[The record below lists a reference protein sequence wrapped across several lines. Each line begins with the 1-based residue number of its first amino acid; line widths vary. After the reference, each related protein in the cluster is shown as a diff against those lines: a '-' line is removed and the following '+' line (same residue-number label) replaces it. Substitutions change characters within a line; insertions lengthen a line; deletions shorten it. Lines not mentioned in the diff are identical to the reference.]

1 MVRLLCAGESDS
13 LVALLQRSTSAAQR
27 MQVLECLQRET
38 PDTRAKLAGDALCL
52 GALEEWVLDLT
63 EDRMSFHVLETL
75 LKVRLPDAVW
85 LQICLVKLVCSEACQ
100 LLGPVAITHSCC
112 CLCVT

>member
-1 MVRLLCAGESDS
+1 MQLDDLICAGESDS

-38 PDTRAKLAGDALCL
+38 PDTRAKLAGDAPCL

-75 LKVRLPDAVW
+75 LKVKGLLQSGCRFARSRLCTQRHHHSIGHVANAVF
-85 LQICLVKLVCSEACQ
+85 LAAV
-100 LLGPVAITHSCC
+100 
-112 CLCVT
+112 